1 MAVSFDRAAEYY
13 DETRG
18 YPPGVADRIGRALL
32 DAAGA
37 TPSSRL
43 LELGVGTGRIALPII
58 EAGTGYRYTGIDLSA
73 RMMDVLRAK
82 LRDIPSAAERVML
95 VEGDIMNLPFANG
108 NFDAVL
114 TTHVYHLVAD
124 RARVAVE
131 SARVLARPGV
141 LLNGRDETPDG
152 GGRQE
157 VMAVWDDIL
166 RALGWRRPDVGRH
179 ASNER
184 VAEEWRRL
192 GATVDE
198 IEGPEWETTR
208 TPAQEVASMA
218 KRQWSGTWVVP
229 DAIFDAA
236 IARLRAWATEHYG
249 AALDTPVPRRRRFVI
264 ERGRL

>member
-18 YPPGVADRIGRALL
+18 YPSGVAARIGEALR

-43 LELGVGTGRIALPII
+43 LELGVGTGRVALPIV
-58 EAGTGYRYTGIDLSA
+58 EAGAGYHYTGVDLSA
-73 RMMDVLRAK
+73 RMLDVLRAK
-82 LRDIPSAAERVML
+82 LRDIPAAAERVTL
-95 VEGDIMNLPFANG
+95 VEGDIMNLPFADG
-108 NFDAVL
+108 SFDAVL

-124 RARVAVE
+124 RARVAAE

-157 VMAVWDDIL
+157 VMAAWDDIL
-166 RALGWRRPDVGRH
+166 RALGWRRPDGGRH
-179 ASNER
+179 ASTMR
-184 VAEEWRRL
+184 VAAEWRRL

-198 IEGPEWETTR
+198 IEGPEWETRR
-208 TPAQEVASMA
+208 TPTQEIASMA
-218 KRQWSGTWVVP
+218 KRQWSGTWSVP
-229 DAIFDAA
+229 DDIFDEA
-236 IARLRAWATEHYG
+236 IARLRAWASEHYG
-249 AALDTPVPRRRRFVI
+249 AALDTPVPRQRRFVI